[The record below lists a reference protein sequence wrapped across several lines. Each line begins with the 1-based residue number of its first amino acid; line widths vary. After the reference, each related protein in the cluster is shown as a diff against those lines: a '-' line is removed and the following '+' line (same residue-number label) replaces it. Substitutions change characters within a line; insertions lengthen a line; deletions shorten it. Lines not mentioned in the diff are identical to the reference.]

1 MTERTQFRLFEGLRR
16 FTGVAG
22 FALVLAGVLCGLA
35 TFAILTGM
43 TPIKPTSES
52 TMLLVVLNGIV
63 LLVMAL
69 LVLGQLIFLVIEK
82 RRGTPGASLHL
93 RLVSLFSVIAVVPAI
108 IVAVFATVTLN
119 RGLDSWFSLRTR
131 AIVDSA
137 VNVAESY
144 VRDHAEA
151 VRNDVVQISGDLSQQ
166 RELYETD
173 PGAFIRRVARH
184 AALHGLPASFVFDP
198 TQKEDGRQKF
208 EARVVANDRIDFFAP
223 SQSHFDKADQ
233 GELVVIQPGRG
244 GNVVR
249 ALIKLQNFPN
259 SYLMVYRVINPSVL
273 DQLQKTREAKLE
285 YDTLMS
291 QRLGVQV
298 TFGMMY
304 ALVGFI
310 FLLAA
315 IWVGLWFADKVVAPI
330 VRLLDAARRVSGGEL
345 DAKVSVVEGPEDL
358 QTLSKTFNL
367 MTDHLKQQ
375 RDDLVAASEAID
387 ARRRFTEAML
397 AGVSAG
403 VIGIDPAGRI
413 SLVNRS
419 ALLLLGRTEQDLIG
433 APASDVLSSFMPIFE
448 QALSRPS
455 GFAEGQVD
463 IERTGE
469 SRSLFARVTTESSED
484 AAHGH
489 VLTFDDITD
498 LVSAQR
504 NSAWADIARR
514 IAHEI
519 KNPLTPI
526 QLSAERL
533 KRKYGGQIQ
542 TDKHVFEQCTE
553 TIIRQVGDI
562 GRMVDEFS
570 SFARMPKAAPEPQ
583 ELAAIV
589 REATVLQRVSSSDID
604 IELDVREGEFVFPFD
619 RRLITQAITNLVK
632 NARESIETRLQQQP
646 EPRGHIEVVAGLVD
660 GHPFIRVAD
669 NGVGLPRENR
679 HRLAEPY
686 MTTREKGTGLGL
698 AIVKRIMEEHGGRL
712 ILEDA
717 APAENGIQ
725 GARVTLQF
733 EKLAAHTSAAE

>member
-1 MTERTQFRLFEGLRR
+1 MTERTQIRLFDRLRR
-16 FTGVAG
+16 FTGAAG
-22 FALVLAGVLCGLA
+22 FALVITGVICGLA

-43 TPIKPTSES
+43 TPIKPTSET
-52 TMLLVVLNGIV
+52 TMALVVLNGII
-63 LLVMAL
+63 LLVMML
-69 LVLGQLIFLVIEK
+69 LVLGQLIFLLIEK
-82 RRGTPGASLHL
+82 RSGTPGASLHL
-93 RLVSLFSVIAVVPAI
+93 RLVSLFSLIAVIPAI
-108 IVAVFATVTLN
+108 IVAIFATVTLN
-119 RGLDSWFSLRTR
+119 RGLDAWFSLRTR

-151 VRNDVVQISGDLSQQ
+151 VRNDVVQISSDLSQQ
-166 RELYETD
+166 KELYETD
-173 PGAFIRRVARH
+173 RAAFVRRVARH
-184 AALHGLPASFVFDP
+184 AALHGLPAAFIFDP
-198 TQKEDGRQKF
+198 KKKVDGKQEF
-208 EARVVANDRIDFFAP
+208 EARVVANERIEFFPP
-223 SQSHFDKADQ
+223 SEATLQRADT
-233 GELVVIQPGRG
+233 GELVIMQPGRG
-244 GNVVR
+244 GNIVR

-273 DQLQKTREAKLE
+273 DQLKKTREAKQE

-315 IWVGLWFADKVVAPI
+315 IWVGLWFSDKVVAPV

-358 QTLSKTFNL
+358 QTLSNTFNL

-375 RDDLVAASEAID
+375 RDDLVDASEAID

-403 VIGIDPAGRI
+403 VIGIDPAGRV

-419 ALLLLGRTEQDLIG
+419 ALTLLGCSEQDLIG
-433 APASDVLSSFMPIFE
+433 EPAADVLPAFMPIFE
-448 QALSRPS
+448 LALSRPS

-463 IERTGE
+463 IEGRDE

-484 AAHGH
+484 TSHGH

-542 TDKHVFEQCTE
+542 SDKHIFDQCTD

-570 SFARMPKAAPEPQ
+570 SFARMPKAVPEPQ
-583 ELAAIV
+583 DLAAIV

-604 IELDVREGEFVFPFD
+604 IELDVRGGEFMFPFD

-646 EPRGHIEVVAGLVD
+646 EPRGHISVVAGVSE
-660 GHPFIRVAD
+660 GHPFISVTD
-669 NGVGLPRENR
+669 NGIGLPRENR

-712 ILEDA
+712 LLEDA
-717 APAENGIQ
+717 AADEQGTQ

-733 EKLAAHTSAAE
+733 DKIAMQSSAAE

>member
-1 MTERTQFRLFEGLRR
+1 MPDRSHNSMIERMRRLTGLAG
-16 FTGVAG
+16 FMLVVAG
-22 FALVLAGVLCGLA
+22 VVSGLG
-35 TFAILTGM
+35 TFAILTGL
-43 TPIKPTSES
+43 TPITPTPQS
-52 TMLLVVLNGIV
+52 TFMLLVLNGA
-63 LLVMAL
+63 LLAVMAL
-69 LVLGQLIFLVIEK
+69 MILGQLAYLLYER
-82 RRGTPGASLHL
+82 RRGTPGVSLHL
-93 RLVSLFSVIAVVPAI
+93 RLVLLFSLIAVIPAI
-108 IVAVFATVTLN
+108 LVAVFAAVSLN
-119 RGLDSWFSLRTR
+119 RGLDAWFSERTR

-151 VRNDVVQISGDLSQQ
+151 TRNDVAAISADLSQPQ
-166 RELYETD
+166 QVAMFTNDRVSYV
-173 PGAFIRRVARH
+173 RRVARH
-184 AALHGLPASFVFDP
+184 AALHGLPGVFIFDP
-198 TQKEDGRQKF
+198 VSK
-208 EARVVANDRIDFFAP
+208 RIDARITANENVKFFAP
-223 SQSHFDKADQ
+223 NEAQIAQADK
-233 GELVVIQPGRG
+233 GELVVIQPGVG

-249 ALIKLQNFPN
+249 ALIKLQNYPN
-259 SYLMVYRVINPSVL
+259 SYLLIYRVINPSVL

-285 YDTLMS
+285 YDRLMS
-291 QRLGVQV
+291 QRIGVQV
-298 TFGMMY
+298 TFGLMF
-304 ALVGFI
+304 AVVGFV

-315 IWVGLWFADKVVAPI
+315 IWSGLWFSDKLVAPV
-330 VRLLDAARRVSGGEL
+330 VRLLDAARRVSSGQL
-345 DAKVSVVEGPEDL
+345 DAKVDVVEGPRDL
-358 QTLSKTFNL
+358 QILSNTFNA
-367 MTDHLKQQ
+367 MTGRIKKQ
-375 RDDLVAASEAID
+375 RDDLVEANEIVD

-403 VIGIDPAGRI
+403 VIGIDPAGQI

-419 ALLLLGRTEQDLIG
+419 ALTLLGLTQGDLVG
-433 APASDVLSSFMPIFE
+433 KPASDVLKEFISVYE
-448 QALSRPS
+448 LALSRPS

-463 IERTGE
+463 IERKGD

-484 AAHGH
+484 QNHGH

-498 LVSAQR
+498 LVAAQR

-533 KRKYGGQIQ
+533 KRKYGNQIQ
-542 TDKHVFEQCTE
+542 TDRHVFDQCTD

-570 SFARMPKAAPEPQ
+570 SFARMPKAVPEPQ

-604 IELDVREGEFVFPFD
+604 IDVEVAEAEFVFPFD

-632 NARESIETRLQQQP
+632 NAREAIEARLQQTP
-646 EPRGHIEVVAGLVD
+646 EPRGQIQVEAGIKNE
-660 GHPFIRVAD
+660 HPYIRVTD
-669 NGVGLPRENR
+669 NGVGLPKENR

-712 ILEDA
+712 ILDDA
-717 APAENGIQ
+717 PEATEGVR
-725 GARVTLQF
+725 GARVTLLF
-733 EKLAAHTSAAE
+733 GKPAETAKAAE

>member
-1 MTERTQFRLFEGLRR
+1 MRI
-16 FTGVAG
+16 
-22 FALVLAGVLCGLA
+22 A
-35 TFAILTGM
+35 TFAILTGL

-52 TMLLVVLNGIV
+52 TAMLLVLNGIV
-63 LLVMAL
+63 LLVMTLMIVGQAVYL
-69 LVLGQLIFLVIEK
+69 LIER
-82 RRGTPGASLHL
+82 RRGTPGAALHV
-93 RLVSLFSVIAVVPAI
+93 RLVALFSLIAVVPAI
-108 IVAVFATVTLN
+108 LVAVFAAVTLN
-119 RGLDSWFSLRTR
+119 RGLDAWFSQRTR
-131 AIVDSA
+131 SIVDSA

-151 VRNDVVQISGDLSQQ
+151 TRNDVAGIAADLSQQ
-166 RELYETD
+166 KTLFDNDRVS
-173 PGAFIRRVARH
+173 FIRRLARH
-184 AALHGLPASFVFDP
+184 AALRGLPAAYVFDP
-198 TQKEDGRQKF
+198 ATKQIDAQ
-208 EARVVANDRIDFFAP
+208 VTANDKITFFPPNA
-223 SQSHFDKADQ
+223 QQIERAAK
-233 GELVVIQPGRG
+233 GELVVIQPGVG

-249 ALIKLQNFPN
+249 ALIKLQNFPDL
-259 SYLMVYRVINPSVL
+259 YLLVYRVINPSVT
-273 DQLQKTREAKLE
+273 DQLAKTREAKAE
-285 YDTLMS
+285 YDRLMS
-291 QRLGVQV
+291 QRTGVQL
-298 TFGMMY
+298 TFGLMY
-304 ALVGFI
+304 AVVGFV

-315 IWVGLWFADKVVAPI
+315 IWAGLWFSDKIVAPV

-345 DAKVSVVEGPEDL
+345 DAKVAIIDGPDDL

-367 MTDHLKQQ
+367 MTGHIKKQ
-375 RDDLVAASEAID
+375 RDDLVAANETVD

-403 VIGIDPAGRI
+403 VIGIDPEGTI

-419 ALLLLGRTEQDLIG
+419 ALMLLGLAEQDLIG
-433 APASDVLSSFMPIFE
+433 KRAEEALEKFMPVFE
-448 QALSRPS
+448 QALTRPS

-463 IERTGE
+463 IERHGE
-469 SRSLFARVTTESSED
+469 SRSLFARVTTESSDD

-533 KRKYGGQIQ
+533 KRKYGNQIQ
-542 TDKHVFEQCTE
+542 TDKHVFDQCTD

-570 SFARMPKAAPEPQ
+570 SFARMPKAVPEPQ

-589 REATVLQRVSSSDID
+589 REATVLQRVSSNDID
-604 IELDVREGEFVFPFD
+604 IELDVRNGEFVFPFD

-632 NARESIETRLQQQP
+632 NARESIETRLQQSP
-646 EPRGHIEVVAGLVD
+646 EPRGRILVEAGTRD
-660 GHPFIRVAD
+660 GHPFIRVSD
-669 NGVGLPRENR
+669 NGIGLPKENR

-698 AIVKRIMEEHGGRL
+698 AIVKRIMEEHNGRL
-712 ILEDA
+712 LLEDA
-717 APAENGIQ
+717 PAVENNIQ
-725 GARVTLQF
+725 GAQVTLLF
-733 EKLAAHTSAAE
+733 ERLAAASTAAE

>member
-1 MTERTQFRLFEGLRR
+1 MIDRPQSQLFARLRR
-16 FTGVAG
+16 YTGLAG
-22 FALVLAGVLCGLA
+22 FMLVVAAVVCGVA
-35 TFAILTGM
+35 TFAILTGL
-43 TPIKPTSES
+43 TPVKPT
-52 TMLLVVLNGIV
+52 TANTVVLLFLNAAV
-63 LLVMAL
+63 LLVMTL
-69 LVLGQLIFLVIEK
+69 LILGQLVFLLFEK
-82 RRGTPGASLHL
+82 RRGTTGAALHL

-119 RGLDSWFSLRTR
+119 RGLDAWFSERTR

-151 VRNDVVQISGDLSQQ
+151 TRNDLAAIAADLSQQ
-166 RELYETD
+166 KTLFDTD
-173 PGAFIRRVARH
+173 QVSFVRRAARH
-184 AALHGLPASFVFDP
+184 AVQRGLPALFVFNTATKQIDV
-198 TQKEDGRQKF
+198 
-208 EARVVANDRIDFFAP
+208 RVTANDKVEFYPPNETQIAEAAKGD
-223 SQSHFDKADQ
+223 
-233 GELVVIQPGRG
+233 LVVIRPGRG

-249 ALIKLQNFPN
+249 ALIKLQNFPD
-259 SYLMVYRVINPSVL
+259 SYLLIYRVINPSVL
-273 DQLQKTREAKLE
+273 DQLAKTRAAKEE
-285 YDTLMS
+285 YDKLMA
-291 QRLGVQV
+291 QRLGVVV

-304 ALVGFI
+304 AVVGFI

-315 IWVGLWFADKVVAPI
+315 IWVGLWFSDKLVQPV
-330 VRLLDAARRVSGGEL
+330 VRLLDAARRVSGGEI
-345 DAKVSVVEGPEDL
+345 DAKIGVIEGPEDL
-358 QTLSKTFNL
+358 QTLSTTFNL
-367 MTDHLKQQ
+367 MTGQLKKQ
-375 RDDLVAASEAID
+375 RDELVSANDAVD

-403 VIGIDPAGRI
+403 VIGIDPQGVV

-419 ALLLLGRTEQDLIG
+419 ALNLLGVAEKDLIG
-433 APASDVLSSFMPIFE
+433 QPAEVALSAFMPVFT
-448 QALSRPS
+448 QALTRPS

-463 IERTGE
+463 IDRKGD
-469 SRSLFARVTTESSED
+469 SRSLFARVTTEASEH
-484 AAHGH
+484 ASHGH

-533 KRKYGGQIQ
+533 KRKYGAQIQ
-542 TDKHVFEQCTE
+542 TDKHVFDQCTD

-570 SFARMPKAAPEPQ
+570 SFARMPKAVPEPQ
-583 ELAAIV
+583 ELASIV
-589 REATVLQRVSSSDID
+589 REATVLQRVSSTDID
-604 IELDVREGEFVFPFD
+604 IELDVSHGEFMFPFD

-632 NARESIETRLQQQP
+632 NARESIETRLQQQL
-646 EPRGHIEVVAGLVD
+646 EPRGSIRVEAGLAD
-660 GHPFIRVAD
+660 HHPFIRVTD
-669 NGVGLPRENR
+669 NGIGLPRENR

-698 AIVKRIMEEHGGRL
+698 AIVKRIMEEHGGKL
-712 ILEDA
+712 LLEDA
-717 APAENGIQ
+717 PAIEGVVQ
-725 GARVTLQF
+725 GAQVTLLF
-733 EKLAAHTSAAE
+733 DKLTAQSSAAE

>member
-1 MTERTQFRLFEGLRR
+1 MIDRTQFPLFERLRR
-16 FTGVAG
+16 LTGLAGFMLVVAG
-22 FALVLAGVLCGLA
+22 VVCGSA

-43 TPIKPTSES
+43 TPVKPTGES
-52 TMLLVVLNGIV
+52 TALLLVLNGAV
-63 LLVMAL
+63 LLVMTLMIA
-69 LVLGQLIFLVIEK
+69 GQLTYLLFEK
-82 RRGTPGASLHL
+82 RRGTPGAALHL
-93 RLVSLFSVIAVVPAI
+93 RLVLLFSLIAVIPAI
-108 IVAVFATVTLN
+108 IVAVFATVTLS
-119 RGLDSWFSLRTR
+119 RGLDAWFSERTR

-151 VRNDVVQISGDLSQQ
+151 TRNDVAAIASDLSQQ
-166 RELYETD
+166 KALFDTD
-173 PGAFIRRVARH
+173 RASFVRRVARH
-184 AALHGLPASFVFDP
+184 AALRGLPGVFVFDP
-198 TQKEDGRQKF
+198 VTKQID
-208 EARVVANDRIDFFAP
+208 ARITANDNVEFFAP
-223 SQSHFDKADQ
+223 NAAQIAKAET
-233 GELVVIQPGRG
+233 GELVVIQPGVG

-249 ALIKLQNFPN
+249 ALIKLQNFPD
-259 SYLMVYRVINPSVL
+259 SFLLVYRVINPSVL
-273 DQLQKTREAKLE
+273 DQLKKTREAKQE
-285 YDTLMS
+285 YDRLMAE
-291 QRLGVQV
+291 RLGVQL
-298 TFGMMY
+298 TFGLMY
-304 ALVGFI
+304 AVVGFV

-315 IWVGLWFADKVVAPI
+315 IWTGLWFSDKLVAPLVQLI
-330 VRLLDAARRVSGGEL
+330 DAARRVSGGEL
-345 DAKVSVVEGPEDL
+345 DAKVAVTGGPEDL
-358 QTLSKTFNL
+358 QTLSHTFNL
-367 MTDHLKQQ
+367 MTGHIKKQ
-375 RDDLVAASEAID
+375 RDDLVAANETVD

-403 VIGIDPAGRI
+403 VIGIDPAGQV

-419 ALLLLGRTEQDLIG
+419 AVTLLGTDEETLIG
-433 APASDVLSSFMPIFE
+433 KPAEEVLSAFTEVFE

-463 IERTGE
+463 ILRSGE
-469 SRSLFARVTTESSED
+469 QRSLFARVTTESSSEH
-484 AAHGH
+484 AHGY

-533 KRKYGGQIQ
+533 KRKYGGQIH
-542 TDKHVFEQCTE
+542 TDKHVFDQCTD

-570 SFARMPKAAPEPQ
+570 SFARMPKAVLEPQ

-589 REATVLQRVSSSDID
+589 REATVLQRVSSAEID
-604 IELDVREGEFVFPFD
+604 IELDVRDGEFVFDFD

-632 NARESIETRLQQQP
+632 NARESIEARLQQVA
-646 EPRGHIEVVAGLVD
+646 EPRGRIVVEAGVLAD
-660 GHPFIRVAD
+660 QPFIRVTD
-669 NGVGLPRENR
+669 NGIGLPTENR

-712 ILEDA
+712 LLEDA
-717 APAENGIQ
+717 PIESADVQ
-725 GARVTLQF
+725 GARVTLMF
-733 EKLAAHTSAAE
+733 EKIAAASTAAE

>member
-1 MTERTQFRLFEGLRR
+1 MTDRTQFPLFERLRR
-16 FTGVAG
+16 LTGLAG
-22 FALVLAGVLCGLA
+22 FMLVVVGVVCGSA

-43 TPIKPTSES
+43 TPIKPTGES
-52 TMLLVVLNGIV
+52 TALLLVLNGAV
-63 LLVMAL
+63 LLVMTL
-69 LVLGQLIFLVIEK
+69 MIVGQLAYLLFEK
-82 RRGTPGASLHL
+82 RRGTPGAALHL
-93 RLVSLFSVIAVVPAI
+93 RLVLLFSLIAVIPAI
-108 IVAVFATVTLN
+108 IVAVFATVTLS
-119 RGLDSWFSLRTR
+119 RGLDAWFSERTR

-151 VRNDVVQISGDLSQQ
+151 TRNDVAAIASDLSQQ
-166 RELYETD
+166 KALFDTD
-173 PGAFIRRVARH
+173 RASFVRRVARH
-184 AALHGLPASFVFDP
+184 AALRGLPGVFVFDP
-198 TQKEDGRQKF
+198 VTKQID
-208 EARVVANDRIDFFAP
+208 ARITANDKVEFFAP
-223 SQSHFDKADQ
+223 NATQIAKAET
-233 GELVVIQPGRG
+233 GELVVIQPGVG

-249 ALIKLQNFPN
+249 ALIKLQNFPE
-259 SYLMVYRVINPSVL
+259 SFLLVYRVINPSVL
-273 DQLQKTREAKLE
+273 DQLKKTREAKQE
-285 YDTLMS
+285 YDRLMAE
-291 QRLGVQV
+291 RFGVQL
-298 TFGMMY
+298 TFGLMY
-304 ALVGFI
+304 AVVGFV

-315 IWVGLWFADKVVAPI
+315 IWTGLWFSDKLVAPL
-330 VRLLDAARRVSGGEL
+330 VLLIDAARRVSGGEL
-345 DAKVSVVEGPEDL
+345 DAKVMVTEGPEDL
-358 QTLSKTFNL
+358 QTLSHTFNL
-367 MTDHLKQQ
+367 MTGHIKKQ
-375 RDDLVAASEAID
+375 RDDLVAANETVD

-403 VIGIDPAGRI
+403 VIGIDPAGEI

-419 ALLLLGRTEQDLIG
+419 AVTLLGTSEDALIG
-433 APASDVLSSFMPIFE
+433 KPAEEVLAAFTEVFE

-463 IERTGE
+463 ILRSGE
-469 SRSLFARVTTESSED
+469 QRSLFARVTTESSREH
-484 AAHGH
+484 AHGH

-533 KRKYGGQIQ
+533 KRKYGGQIH
-542 TDKHVFEQCTE
+542 TDKHVFDQCTD

-570 SFARMPKAAPEPQ
+570 SFARMPKAVPEPQ

-589 REATVLQRVSSSDID
+589 REATVLQRVSSAEID
-604 IELDVREGEFVFPFD
+604 IELDVRDGEFVFDFD

-632 NARESIETRLQQQP
+632 NARESIEARLQQVA
-646 EPRGHIEVVAGLVD
+646 EPRGRIVVEAGVLAD
-660 GHPFIRVAD
+660 QPFIRVTD
-669 NGVGLPRENR
+669 NGIGLPTENR

-712 ILEDA
+712 LLEDA
-717 APAENGIQ
+717 PVENAGVQ
-725 GARVTLQF
+725 GARVTLMF
-733 EKLAAHTSAAE
+733 DKIAAASTAAE

>member
-1 MTERTQFRLFEGLRR
+1 MIERTQIRLLDRVRR

-22 FALVLAGVLCGLA
+22 FVLVLAGVACGLA

-43 TPIKPTSES
+43 TPITPTSEN
-52 TMLLVVLNGIV
+52 TYLLMVVNGVV
-63 LLVMAL
+63 LLVLAL
-69 LVLGQLIFLVIEK
+69 LILGQILFLLIE
-82 RRGTPGASLHL
+82 RRNGTPGASLQL

-108 IVAVFATVTLN
+108 VVAVFATVTLN
-119 RGLDSWFSLRTR
+119 RGLDAWFSQRTR

-137 VNVAESY
+137 VYVAETY
-144 VRDHAEA
+144 VHDHGEQ
-151 VRNDVVQISGDLSQQ
+151 VRNDVAQIATDLSQH
-166 RELYETD
+166 RELYDKD
-173 PGAFIRRVARH
+173 PSNFIRRVANH
-184 AALHGLPASFVFDP
+184 ALLHGLPAIFIFDP
-198 TQKEDGRQKF
+198 TKQKDGKQEF
-208 EARVVANDRIDFFAP
+208 IARVVARENFAFFPP
-223 SQSHFDKADQ
+223 SKTYLEQADK
-233 GELVVIQPGRG
+233 GELVVIQPGEG

-249 ALIKLQNFPN
+249 GLIKLPNFN
-259 SYLMVYRVINPSVL
+259 AYLMVYRIINPSVQK
-273 DQLQKTREAKLE
+273 QLRDAQEAKNE
-285 YDTLMS
+285 YDRLMS
-291 QRLGVQV
+291 QRLGVQL
-298 TFGMMY
+298 TFGMMF

-310 FLLAA
+310 LLLAA
-315 IWVGLWFADKVVAPI
+315 IWVGLWFSDKVVAPV

-345 DAKVSVVEGPEDL
+345 DAKVTVVEGPKDL
-358 QTLSKTFNL
+358 QTLSNTFNL

-375 RDDLVAASEAID
+375 RDDLVTASDAID

-403 VIGIDPAGRI
+403 VIGIDPSGRI

-419 ALLLLGRTEQDLIG
+419 GLNLLGRGESDLIG
-433 APASDVLSSFMPIFE
+433 EPAEIALAPFLSIFE
-448 QALSRPS
+448 QALTRPS

-463 IERTGE
+463 IERKGE

-533 KRKYGGQIQ
+533 KRKYGGQIH
-542 TDKHVFEQCTE
+542 TDKHVFDQCTD

-570 SFARMPKAAPEPQ
+570 SFARMPKAIPEPQ

-604 IELDVREGEFVFPFD
+604 IELDVSDGEFVFPFD

-632 NARESIETRLQQQP
+632 NARESIETRLQSQP
-646 EPRGHIEVVAGLVD
+646 EPRGHIAVVAGLRD
-660 GHPFIRVAD
+660 EHPFIRVTD
-669 NGVGLPRENR
+669 NGIGLPRENR

-712 ILEDA
+712 VLEDA
-717 APAENGIQ
+717 PAVDGIQ
-725 GARVTLQF
+725 GARVTLLF
-733 EKLAAHTSAAE
+733 DKIAAHSSAAE

>member
-1 MTERTQFRLFEGLRR
+1 MTDRYPTRLFDRLRR
-16 FTGVAG
+16 FTGAAG
-22 FALVLAGVLCGLA
+22 FALVVAGVICGLS

-43 TPIKPTSES
+43 TPIKPTSET
-52 TMLLVVLNGIV
+52 TMALVVLNGIV
-63 LLVMAL
+63 LLIMTL
-69 LVLGQLIFLVIEK
+69 LVLGQMIFLIIEK
-82 RRGTPGASLHL
+82 RSGTPGASLHL
-93 RLVSLFSVIAVVPAI
+93 RLVSLFSLIAVIPAI
-108 IVAVFATVTLN
+108 IVAIFATVTLN
-119 RGLDSWFSLRTR
+119 RGLDAWFSLRTR

-166 RELYETD
+166 KELYETD
-173 PGAFIRRVARH
+173 RAAFTRRVARH
-184 AALHGLPASFVFDP
+184 AALHGLPAAFIFDP
-198 TQKEDGRQKF
+198 TQKVDGKQEF
-208 EARVVANDRIDFFAP
+208 EARVVANERIEFFPP
-223 SQSHFDKADQ
+223 SEALLARADK
-233 GELVVIQPGRG
+233 GELVIMQPGKG
-244 GNVVR
+244 GNIVR
-249 ALIKLQNFPN
+249 ALIKLQGFPN

-273 DQLQKTREAKLE
+273 DQLQKTREAKQE

-315 IWVGLWFADKVVAPI
+315 IWVGLWFSDKVVAPV
-330 VRLLDAARRVSGGEL
+330 VRLLDAAQRVSGGEL
-345 DAKVSVVEGPEDL
+345 EAKVTVVEGPEDL
-358 QTLSKTFNL
+358 QTLSNTFNL

-375 RDDLVAASEAID
+375 RDDLVDASEAID

-403 VIGIDPAGRI
+403 VIGIDPAGRV

-419 ALLLLGRTEQDLIG
+419 ALNLLACSEDELIG
-433 APASDVLSSFMPIFE
+433 EPAAEVLPAFMPIFE
-448 QALSRPS
+448 LALSRPS

-463 IERTGE
+463 IEGRDE

-484 AAHGH
+484 TSHGH

-533 KRKYGGQIQ
+533 KRKYGSQIQ
-542 TDKHVFEQCTE
+542 ADKHIFDQCTD

-570 SFARMPKAAPEPQ
+570 SFARMPKAVPEPQ
-583 ELAAIV
+583 DLAAIV

-646 EPRGHIEVVAGLVD
+646 EPRGHIAVVAGLSD
-660 GHPFIRVAD
+660 GHPFISVTD
-669 NGVGLPRENR
+669 NGIGLPRENR

-698 AIVKRIMEEHGGRL
+698 AIVKRIMEEHAGRL

-717 APAENGIQ
+717 PDLGDGTQ

-733 EKLAAHTSAAE
+733 DKIALHSSAAE